1 MNFRSMR
8 TGISILLGAM
18 IFAGSSELRAQDVQG
33 NTLKFGRL
41 LRLIDS
47 YYVDSTKMDD
57 LTEKAIVE
65 VLHNLDPHSVYISK
79 EEVEKMNEPLQGN
92 FEGVGISFNVFRD
105 TLLVVTTVSGGPSEK
120 VGLRAGDRIV
130 EVDSKNIAG
139 IGLKNTDVYDLLRG
153 KKGTKVDLKIKRKG
167 EPELLDFT
175 VIRDKIPINSLD
187 ASYMINEN
195 TGYIKLNKFS
205 ATTTS
210 EFFDAIKTLKEGSK
224 LNNLILDLRGNGG
237 GYLTAAIELAD
248 QFLTAYKLVVY
259 TEGLHAEK
267 KEYNATPLGEFEQ
280 GKLILLI
287 DEGSASASEIV
298 AGAIE
303 DWDRGVLIGRR
314 SFGKGL
320 VQQPF
325 PLTDGS
331 MIRLTTAHYYTP
343 SGRCIQKPYADGVDA
358 YQKDYMNRIENGE
371 LFSKDSVVQNKTEK
385 YETKVSKRTVYGGG
399 GIMPD
404 LFIPLDTSKYYAYY
418 NNLLRKNVVYSGVLD
433 IMDKNRNE
441 FKQKYSDFD
450 TYSKKF
456 EVTDEMVDKII
467 AAGDKA
473 DTTEIT
479 VKKINK
485 PLDGNPVRVL
495 KEEKKDSQIE
505 GKLKNESSKPDQKSI
520 DFARPLLKKQMKA
533 LIARDLFSVSH
544 YFQIM
549 NEDDEA
555 IRKAIEVFN
564 KKGAYEKILSG
575 K

>member
-1 MNFRSMR
+1 MKFRYR
-8 TGISILLGAM
+8 KTGVSFFVGLMMLVGSGNAM
-18 IFAGSSELRAQDVQG
+18 AQEVQD
-33 NTLKFGRL
+33 NAMKFGRL
-41 LRLIDS
+41 LRLVES
-47 YYVDSTKMDD
+47 YYVDSVKIND

-65 VLHNLDPHSVYISK
+65 VLRNLDPHSVYISK

-105 TLLVVTTVSGGPSEK
+105 TLMVVSTIPGGPSEK

-130 EVDSKNIAG
+130 QVDTKVITN

-167 EPELLDFT
+167 ELNLLDFT

-187 ASYMINEN
+187 ASYMLNDN

-210 EFFDAIKTLKEGSK
+210 EFLDAIKALKANSK
-224 LNNLILDLRGNGG
+224 LGSLVLDLRGNGG
-237 GYLTAAIELAD
+237 GYLNAAVELAD

-259 TEGLHAEK
+259 TSGIHAEK
-267 KEYNATPLGEFEQ
+267 KEYSASPLGELEQ
-280 GKLILLI
+280 GKLIVLI

-298 AGAIE
+298 AGAIQ

-314 SFGKGL
+314 SYGKGL

-343 SGRCIQKPYADGVDA
+343 SGRCIQKPYTDGVDA
-358 YQKDYMNRIENGE
+358 YQKDYQHRIENGE
-371 LFSKDSVVQNKTEK
+371 LFSKDSVVQNKSEK
-385 YETKVSKRTVYGGG
+385 YQTKVSNRTVYGGG

-404 LFIPLDTSKYYAYY
+404 LFIPLDTSKYYVYY
-418 NNLLRKNVVYSGVLD
+418 NTLSRKNVIYPAVLE
-433 IMDKNRNE
+433 IMDQNRAD
-441 FKQKYSDFD
+441 FVQKYPDFK
-450 TYSKKF
+450 TFNEKF
-456 EVTDEMVDKII
+456 VVTDEMVNKILDS
-467 AAGDKA
+467 GEK
-473 DTTEIT
+473 EG
-479 VKKINK
+479 VKR
-485 PLDGNPVRVL
+485 D
-495 KEEKKDSQIE
+495 EKSVE
-505 GKLKNESSKPDQKSI
+505 
-520 DFARPLLKKQMKA
+520 FTRPLLKKQMKG
-533 LIARDLFSVSH
+533 LIARDLFSLSQ

-549 NEDDEA
+549 NADDNA
-555 IRKAIEVFN
+555 VRKAVEVIN
-564 KKGAYEKILSG
+564 KRGEYEKILTG

>member
-1 MNFRSMR
+1 MKFKFRNAGVSV
-8 TGISILLGAM
+8 LLGVM
-18 IFAGSSELRAQDVQG
+18 ILAGGSELKAQDVQD
-33 NTLKFGRL
+33 NTMKFGRL
-41 LRLIDS
+41 LRLVDS
-47 YYVDSTKMDD
+47 YYVDSTKIND
-57 LTEKAIVE
+57 LTDKAIVE
-65 VLHNLDPHSVYISK
+65 VLRNLDPHSVYISK

-105 TLLVVTTVSGGPSEK
+105 TLMVVTTIPGGPSEK

-130 EVDSKNIAG
+130 QVDAKKIAA

-153 KKGTKVDLKIKRKG
+153 KKGTKVDMKIKRKG
-167 EPELLDFT
+167 EPNLLDFT

-187 ASYMINEN
+187 ASYMLNEN

-210 EFFDAIKTLKEGSK
+210 EFFDAIKELKANSK
-224 LNNLILDLRGNGG
+224 LNSLVLDLRGNGG

-259 TEGLHAEK
+259 TSGLHAEK
-267 KEYNATPLGEFEQ
+267 KEYSATPLGELEQ
-280 GKLILLI
+280 GKLIVLI

-298 AGAIE
+298 SGAIQ

-314 SFGKGL
+314 SYGKGL

-343 SGRCIQKPYADGVDA
+343 SGRCIQKPYTDGVDA
-358 YQKDYMNRIENGE
+358 YQKDYIHRIEKGE
-371 LFSKDSVVQNKTEK
+371 LFSKDSVIQNKTEK
-385 YETKVSKRTVYGGG
+385 FLTKVSNRTVYGGG

-404 LFIPLDTSKYYAYY
+404 LFIPLDTSKYYIYY
-418 NNLLRKNVVYSGVLD
+418 NTLNRKNVVYTGVLD
-433 IMDKNRNE
+433 IMDANRE
-441 FKQKYSDFD
+441 SFKLKYTDFKTFND
-450 TYSKKF
+450 KF

-467 AAGDKA
+467 AAGDKIDA
-473 DTTEIT
+473 DKLTDDG
-479 VKKINK
+479 
-485 PLDGNPVRVL
+485 DGNPVEA
-495 KEEKKDSQIE
+495 KPEKNA
-505 GKLKNESSKPDQKSI
+505 NEVKKVSSKPDQKSI

-549 NEDDEA
+549 NVEDDA
-555 IRKAIEVFN
+555 IKKAIEVIN
-564 KKGAYEKILSG
+564 KRGEYEKILSG

>member
-1 MNFRSMR
+1 MDFKYRKA
-8 TGISILLGAM
+8 GISILLGM
-18 IFAGSSELRAQDVQG
+18 MMMAGGSELKAQDVQD
-33 NTLKFGRL
+33 NTMKFGRL
-41 LRLIDS
+41 LRLVDS
-47 YYVDSTKMDD
+47 YYVDSTKIND

-65 VLHNLDPHSVYISK
+65 VLRNLDPHSVYISK

-92 FEGVGISFNVFRD
+92 FEGVGISFNVFKD
-105 TLLVVTTVSGGPSEK
+105 TLMVVTTIPGGPSEK

-130 EVDSKNIAG
+130 QVDAKKIAS

-153 KKGTKVDLKIKRKG
+153 KKGTKVEMKIKRKG
-167 EPELLDFT
+167 EPNLLDFT

-187 ASYMINEN
+187 ASYMLNDN

-210 EFFDAIKTLKEGSK
+210 EFFDAIKALKANSK
-224 LNNLILDLRGNGG
+224 LNSLVLDLRGNGG

-259 TEGLHAEK
+259 TSGLHAEK
-267 KEYNATPLGEFEQ
+267 KEYSATPLGELEQ
-280 GKLILLI
+280 GKLIVLI

-298 AGAIE
+298 SGAIQ

-314 SFGKGL
+314 SYGKGL

-343 SGRCIQKPYADGVDA
+343 SGRCIQKPYTDDVEA
-358 YQKDYMNRIENGE
+358 YQKDYLHRIEKGE
-371 LFSKDSVVQNKTEK
+371 LFSKDSVVQNKAEK
-385 YETKVSKRTVYGGG
+385 FLTKTTKRTVYGGG

-404 LFIPLDTSKYYAYY
+404 LFIPLDTSKYYIYY
-418 NNLLRKNVVYSGVLD
+418 NTLNRKNVVYTGVLD
-433 IMDKNRNE
+433 IMDANREN
-441 FKQKYSDFD
+441 FKQKYTDFETFND
-450 TYSKKF
+450 KF
-456 EVTDEMVDKII
+456 DVTDEMVDKII
-467 AAGDKA
+467 AAGDKIDA
-473 DTTEIT
+473 DKLTDDGDGNLVEAKSEKNPKE
-479 VKKINK
+479 VKKIN
-485 PLDGNPVRVL
+485 P
-495 KEEKKDSQIE
+495 
-505 GKLKNESSKPDQKSI
+505 KPDQKSI

-533 LIARDLFSVSH
+533 LIARDLFSFSE

-549 NEDDEA
+549 NAEDEA
-555 IRKAIEVFN
+555 IKKAIEVIN
-564 KKGAYEKILSG
+564 KRGEYEKILSG

>member
-1 MNFRSMR
+1 MELNGEKDTQSDLIHTIMR
-8 TGISILLGAM
+8 FKNKIAGISILLGGM
-18 IFAGSSELRAQDVQG
+18 MVAGVGELKAQDVQE
-33 NTLKFGRL
+33 NTMKFGRL
-41 LRLIDS
+41 LRLVDS
-47 YYVDSTKMDD
+47 YYVDSTKIGD

-65 VLHNLDPHSVYISK
+65 VLRNLDPHSVYISK

-105 TLLVVTTVSGGPSEK
+105 TLMVVTTIPGGPSEK

-130 EVDSKNIAG
+130 QVDAKKIAA

-167 EPELLDFT
+167 ELNILDFT

-187 ASYMINEN
+187 ASYMLNEN

-210 EFFDAIKTLKEGSK
+210 EFYDAIKALKASSK
-224 LNNLILDLRGNGG
+224 LNSLVLDLRGNGG

-259 TEGLHAEK
+259 TSGLHAEK
-267 KEYNATPLGEFEQ
+267 KEYSATPLGELEQ
-280 GKLILLI
+280 GKLVVLI

-298 AGAIE
+298 SGAIQ

-314 SFGKGL
+314 SYGKGL

-343 SGRCIQKPYADGVDA
+343 SGRCIQKPYTDGVEA
-358 YQKDYMNRIENGE
+358 YQKDYMHRIENGE
-371 LFSKDSVVQNKTEK
+371 LFSKDSVVQNKAEK
-385 YETKVSKRTVYGGG
+385 FLTKTTKRTVYGGG

-404 LFIPLDTSKYYAYY
+404 LFIPLDTSKYYVYY
-418 NNLLRKNVVYSGVLD
+418 NTLNRKNVVYSGVLD
-433 IMDKNRNE
+433 IMDANRDA
-441 FKQKYSDFD
+441 FKQKYTDFKTFND
-450 TYSKKF
+450 KF

-467 AAGDKA
+467 AAGDKIDA
-473 DTTEIT
+473 DKIT
-479 VKKINK
+479 DDVDGTPVEAK
-485 PLDGNPVRVL
+485 P
-495 KEEKKDSQIE
+495 EKKSE
-505 GKLKNESSKPDQKSI
+505 GSEKRKPKT
-520 DFARPLLKKQMKA
+520 
-533 LIARDLFSVSH
+533 
-544 YFQIM
+544 
-549 NEDDEA
+549 
-555 IRKAIEVFN
+555 
-564 KKGAYEKILSG
+564 
-575 K
+575 

>member
-1 MNFRSMR
+1 MDFKYRKA
-8 TGISILLGAM
+8 GISILLGM
-18 IFAGSSELRAQDVQG
+18 MMMAGGSELKAQDVQD
-33 NTLKFGRL
+33 NTMKFGRL
-41 LRLIDS
+41 LRLVDS
-47 YYVDSTKMDD
+47 YYVDSTKIND

-65 VLHNLDPHSVYISK
+65 VLRNLDPHSVYISK
-79 EEVEKMNEPLQGN
+79 AEVEKMNEPLQGN
-92 FEGVGISFNVFRD
+92 FEGVGISFNVFKD
-105 TLLVVTTVSGGPSEK
+105 TLMVVATVPGGPSEK

-130 EVDSKNIAG
+130 QVDAKKIAS

-153 KKGTKVDLKIKRKG
+153 KKGTKVEMKIKRKG
-167 EPELLDFT
+167 ELNLLDFT

-187 ASYMINEN
+187 ASYMLDDN

-210 EFFDAIKTLKEGSK
+210 EFFDAIKALKANSK
-224 LNNLILDLRGNGG
+224 LNSLVLDLRGNGG

-259 TEGLHAEK
+259 TSGLHAEK
-267 KEYNATPLGEFEQ
+267 KEYSATPLGELEQ
-280 GKLILLI
+280 GKLVVLI

-298 AGAIE
+298 SGAIQ

-314 SFGKGL
+314 SYGKGL

-343 SGRCIQKPYADGVDA
+343 SGRCIQKPYTDGVDA
-358 YQKDYMNRIENGE
+358 YQKDYLHRIENGE
-371 LFSKDSVVQNKTEK
+371 LFSKDSVVQNKAEK
-385 YETKVSKRTVYGGG
+385 FLTKTTKRTVYGGG

-404 LFIPLDTSKYYAYY
+404 LFIPLDTSKYYIYY
-418 NNLLRKNVVYSGVLD
+418 NTLNRKNVVYTGVLD
-433 IMDKNRNE
+433 IMDANREN
-441 FKQKYSDFD
+441 FKQKYTDFETFSD
-450 TYSKKF
+450 KF

-467 AAGDKA
+467 AAGDKV
-473 DTTEIT
+473 DVDKLIDDG
-479 VKKINK
+479 
-485 PLDGNPVRVL
+485 DGNPVEAKPEKNP
-495 KEEKKDSQIE
+495 KEVKKV
-505 GKLKNESSKPDQKSI
+505 NPKPDQKSI

-533 LIARDLFSVSH
+533 LIARDLFSTSH

-549 NEDDEA
+549 NAEDDA
-555 IRKAIEVFN
+555 IKKAIEVIN
-564 KKGAYEKILSG
+564 KRGEYEKILSG